1 MFGINIEIIIMA
13 AAFICGAVGTA
24 VAKQARKKSSYPL
37 LYLSGALAVLTL
49 IGLIAA
55 IIFIFFVK

>member
-1 MFGINIEIIIMA
+1 MEPEVIIMILT
-13 AAFICGAVGTA
+13 FLCGAAGTLI
-24 VAKQARKKSSYPL
+24 AKQARKKSSYPL

-55 IIFIFFVK
+55 VIFVFFV